1 MLLLSEV
8 SDFVSLIYNF
18 QGLIL
23 HIGEHGE
30 QSALSELITALQS
43 DKEQR
48 CVSIISFVTLDVYC
62 MSSTVHAPCVSST
75 LLSHFSRFYLY
86 LYFMLKLALSASTIG
101 LSVT

>member
-1 MLLLSEV
+1 MIL
-8 SDFVSLIYNF
+8 FNF

-62 MSSTVHAPCVSST
+62 ISSTIHAPCVSST
-75 LLSHFSRFYLY
+75 LLSHFSCFYLY
-86 LYFMLKLALSASTIG
+86 LYFMWKLALSASTLD